1 MKTIAKGVYPTMI
14 TPYDRDG
21 GIDFDA
27 VRRLTEWYIQNG
39 CTGVFAVC
47 QSSEMFF
54 LSLEEKAALAKAVV
68 EQAAGRISVVASGHC
83 GDSIAAQAEEIN
95 TVAAAGVDAFVLVS
109 NRLDPHNDGDD
120 VWIANAEK
128 LLAAIDP
135 ALPLGIYEC
144 PHPYKRLLTP
154 RILDWCVKSGRFCF
168 IKDTCCEPEML
179 EQRLAQLNG
188 TGVALFNANEQTLLH
203 SLQHGAAGYSG
214 IMGNFHPDLLVR
226 LYDSFEAHPQA
237 AQALSDILS
246 MTAFTEALAY
256 PVTAKYYLNT
266 FENVSMEH
274 TSRSRDAKAL
284 TPYHK
289 LVMEQLYRLH
299 TVLRAQVL

>member
-1 MKTIAKGVYPTMI
+1 MKPIARGIYPTMI
-14 TPYDRDG
+14 TPYTPEG
-21 GIDFDA
+21 EIDHTA
-27 VRRLTEWYIQNG
+27 VRCLTEWYIRNG
-39 CTGVFAVC
+39 CSGVFAVC

-54 LSLEEKAALAKAVV
+54 LSLKEKAELAKTVV

-83 GDSIAAQAEEIN
+83 GNSIEAQIEEIN
-95 TVAAAGVDAFVLVS
+95 AVAAVGVDAFVLVS
-109 NRLDPHNDGDD
+109 NRLDMHNDGDD

-128 LLAAIDP
+128 LLAGIDP

-154 RILDWCVKSGRFCF
+154 RILDWCVQSGRFCF
-168 IKDTCCEPEML
+168 IKDTCCEPELL
-179 EQRLAQLNG
+179 EQRLAQLKD

-226 LYDSFEAHPQA
+226 LYQSFETQPQA
-237 AQALSDILS
+237 AQQLSDILS

-266 FENVSMEH
+266 FENVFMQC

-299 TVLRAQVL
+299 TALRAQKL